1 MRLGTLI
8 SVKQLSEALTKFP
21 RHLRILDTSWHVRTA
36 ERDPYAEYIKGHIPE
51 ALFFDLEECRDK
63 NTNYDHML
71 PSPREFENYVGQLG
85 IRNDSHVILYE
96 NNASGFYSA
105 PRAWWVFRVFG
116 HYSVSLLDGGFPRW
130 LAEGGRSTQD
140 TYTVGKQVFK
150 ANYDSTLVTVLDDIL
165 ENKKTEKFQLVDA
178 RPTGRFDGTE
188 NEPSGKIM
196 LFNKNAELLLYILP
210 SERSLVHLL
219 KSIMSRDM

>member
-21 RHLRILDTSWHVRTA
+21 RHLRILDTSWHPRAT

-51 ALFFDLEECRDK
+51 AQFLDLEECRDK

-96 NNASGFYSA
+96 NNDSGFYSA

-116 HYSVSLLDGGFPRW
+116 HHSVSLLDGGFPRW

-150 ANYDSTLVTVLDDIL
+150 ANYDSKLVKVLDDIL
-165 ENKKTEKFQLVDA
+165 ENKKEEKFQLVDA
-178 RPTGRFDGTE
+178 RNTGRFEGTE
-188 NEPSGKIM
+188 NEPSGKKII
-196 LFNKNAELLLYILP
+196 LCRSKFCLTLCILVGFPHERAKYPFNL
-210 SERSLVHLL
+210 
-219 KSIMSRDM
+219 